1 MVVGVLFILIFIVFN
16 GYRAYVDF
24 NAIGDYENRTAQLKT
39 EYNTTPLSWQDF
51 NEAFQH
57 IHQFLYSNFEF
68 YRSYTLED
76 QKEFSIRVFKFIE
89 NKRIVGMEEFE
100 MTDEIKILV
109 SIPAIRLT
117 FGLDHFYL
125 PTLKTIGV
133 YPSIFYNR
141 MIRKEVKGITFK
153 SGVMYLS
160 YEHLIDG
167 NKTETDRINLGLHEM
182 AHAFKIYIEQNVSIF
197 SVLYDEMQE
206 FNSHA
211 EVMIELVRSG
221 ELSYFRNYAGVNS
234 HEFFAVSIENFFEEA
249 ENFKLYMPETYH
261 MLSNILNIK
270 TA

>member
-1 MVVGVLFILIFIVFN
+1 MVIGVLFILIFIVFN
-16 GYRAYVDF
+16 GYRAYVDYY
-24 NAIGDYENRTAQLKT
+24 AIKDYEERTASLKT
-39 EYNTTPLSWQDF
+39 EYETTPLTWQDYD
-51 NEAFQH
+51 EAFHH
-57 IHQFLYSNFEF
+57 IHHFIHTKFEF
-68 YRSYTLED
+68 YRYYTLED
-76 QKEFSIRVFKFIE
+76 QREFTYRVFHFIE
-89 NKRIVGMEEFE
+89 NKRIVGMEDLE

-117 FGLDHFYL
+117 FGLDHFHL

-133 YPSIFYNR
+133 YPTYFYNR
-141 MIRKEVKGITFK
+141 MIRKDVKGITFET
-153 SGVMYLS
+153 GVMYLS
-160 YEHLIDG
+160 FEHLIDG

-182 AHAFKIYIEQNVSIF
+182 AHAFKIYIDQNVSMYSI
-197 SVLYDEMQE
+197 LYDEMQE

-211 EVMIELVRSG
+211 EEMIELVRSG